1 LNAESIITLLA
12 ALVIGLVIAE
22 WGAYRAEK
30 RIRKAVAGA
39 GTMLED
45 LFTELEEKPD
55 KHPKLSKIYKLVI
68 RACDVATNVLDE
80 VEEETKKQQ
89 ESKETKKADTRT

>member
-1 LNAESIITLLA
+1 MDAEAIVTLLA

-30 RIRKAVAGA
+30 RLKKALAGA
-39 GTMLED
+39 GSMLEG
-45 LFTELEEKPD
+45 LFTELEKEPD

-89 ESKETKKADTRT
+89 ESKETKKTDT